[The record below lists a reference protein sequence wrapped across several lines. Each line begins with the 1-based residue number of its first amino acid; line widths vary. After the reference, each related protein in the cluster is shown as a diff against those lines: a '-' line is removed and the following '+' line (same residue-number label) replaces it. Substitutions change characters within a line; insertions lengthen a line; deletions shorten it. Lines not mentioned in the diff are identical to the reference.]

1 MSISFHNGV
10 SGMLASQEGMNRI
23 SHNIANS
30 GTVGF
35 KPERSEFE
43 SLLYSRMAVNSSEEP
58 MTGHGTRIGELGV
71 VMRQGAVISTGRGTD
86 FALMGD
92 GFFAVKDASGEI
104 KYTRSG
110 NFHISVERE
119 RRYLV
124 SADGSHVLDSKGK
137 AIEVPGDNVDFYSL
151 SEEIGIYDFPNPFGL
166 MPQRGSMFKP
176 TDNSGEAEAIKIGK
190 VKGERKYQVISGA
203 LEQSAVELSD
213 EMVNVIL
220 TQKNFQLS
228 AKVVQ
233 TSDEMEQVI
242 NNLR

>member
-1 MSISFHNGV
+1 MSVSFHNGV

-43 SLLYSRMAVNSSEEP
+43 SLLYSHMAVNSPDAP
-58 MTGHGTRIGELGV
+58 MTGHGTRIGDPGV
-71 VMRQGAVISTGRGTD
+71 IMRQGAVISTGRSTD

-92 GFFAVKDASGEI
+92 GFFAVKDENGEI
-104 KYTRSG
+104 KYTRNG
-110 NFHISVERE
+110 NFHISVERD
-119 RRYLV
+119 RKYLV
-124 SADGSHVLDSKGK
+124 SADGSHVLDGRKRPVELSS
-137 AIEVPGDNVDFYSL
+137 DDDFQNIAD
-151 SEEIGIYDFPNPFGL
+151 EIGIYDFSNPFGL
-166 MPQRGSMFKP
+166 VPQTGSMFKP
-176 TDNSGEAEAIKIGK
+176 TESSGEAQAVQIGK
-190 VKGERKYQVISGA
+190 VKGNRNYRVISGA

-213 EMVNVIL
+213 EMVNVIV

-228 AKVVQ
+228 ARVVQ
-233 TSDEMEQVI
+233 TSDEMEQII